1 MIYDHDQPYGTQKLM
16 IQNKGRHAMYYGDAD
31 QTYDCYNVHQVH
43 TFLMSISD
51 VSNLSV
57 VYKGVHKGKPVAIKT
72 LREAKNMDDF
82 LVEASSMT

>member
-1 MIYDHDQPYGTQKLM
+1 MEMQIRPMIVK
-16 IQNKGRHAMYYGDAD
+16 MYI
-31 QTYDCYNVHQVH
+31 N
-43 TFLMSISD
+43 FILFSRFISD
-51 VSNLSV
+51 TSNLSV

>member
-1 MIYDHDQPYGTQKLM
+1 
-16 IQNKGRHAMYYGDAD
+16 
-31 QTYDCYNVHQVH
+31 
-43 TFLMSISD
+43 MSISD